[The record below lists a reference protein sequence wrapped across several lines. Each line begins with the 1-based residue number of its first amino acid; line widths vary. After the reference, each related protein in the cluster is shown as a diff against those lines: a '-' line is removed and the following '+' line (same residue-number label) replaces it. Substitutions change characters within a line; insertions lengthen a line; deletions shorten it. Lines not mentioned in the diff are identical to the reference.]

1 MDDAAG
7 RFAGEGFGLRSAAL
21 DVINSDHWDG
31 FGRRTEHLDDPA
43 WRTAFLA
50 RWGWTD
56 MAAAEPIPRAD
67 VARLRALLRRIVDA
81 VAAGQGAGDDDVA
94 ALDGWLASPARRYL
108 ARDAQGYTLEWAPL
122 EAGWSWIMAEIA
134 ASMADLL
141 APRQRRRLKVCP
153 NPGCRWAFYDETNGN
168 TRRWCNDRACGN
180 RDKVRRFRARR
191 TGVPAA
197 ADADAADD
205 NTAP

>member
-1 MDDAAG
+1 MDNAAVG
-7 RFAGEGFGLRSAAL
+7 FAGEGFGLRSAAL

-31 FGRRTEHLDDPA
+31 FGQRTEHLDDPA
-43 WRTAFLA
+43 WCAAFLA
-50 RWGWTD
+50 RWGWAD
-56 MAAAEPIPRAD
+56 MAAAEPLPRAD
-67 VARLRALLRRIVDA
+67 VTRLRARLRRIVDA
-81 VAAGQGAGDDDVA
+81 VAAGQGVGADDAV
-94 ALDGWLASPARRYL
+94 ALDGWLASPARRHL
-108 ARDAQGYTLEWAPL
+108 ARDTQGYTLEWAPL

-134 ASMADLL
+134 ASMVDMLV
-141 APRQRRRLKVCP
+141 PHQSRRLKVCP

-205 NTAP
+205 MTER